1 MGLFNNTSND
11 TESSSMA
18 NQQTPAQDQINLVG
32 KGTVFEGTVRAE
44 SDVRASGQIVGT
56 LRVEGKAMI
65 AESGSV
71 DGEIIATN
79 ADIAGRVQG
88 EIEIEERLVLKSTAQ
103 VDGNIETDRLVVEE
117 GAEFTGECKMGTPI
131 SVNGEPDE
139 EDTPTGGSSTG
150 PSINEEDT
158 EEEETDEEPSA
169 RPSAG

>member
-1 MGLFNNTSND
+1 
-11 TESSSMA
+11 MA
-18 NQQTPAQDQINLVG
+18 NQQNPAQDQINLVG

-56 LRVEGKAMI
+56 LNVEGKAMI

-88 EIEIEERLVLKSTAQ
+88 EIVIEERLVLKSTAQ

-117 GAEFTGECKMGTPI
+117 GAQFTGECKMDTPV
-131 SVNGEPDE
+131 SVDGEPADE
-139 EDTPTGGSSTG
+139 SSTRT
-150 PSINEEDT
+150 SRS
-158 EEEETDEEPSA
+158 TDETNTGEDVSA
-169 RPSAG
+169 DEADGAPTQETAG